1 MENLKNILKTQRK
14 IVFNNNNNNNNNNNT
29 NLDLG

>member
-1 MENLKNILKTQRK
+1 MENPKNILKTQRK
-14 IVFNNNNNNNNNNNT
+14 ITFNNNNNNNNNNT